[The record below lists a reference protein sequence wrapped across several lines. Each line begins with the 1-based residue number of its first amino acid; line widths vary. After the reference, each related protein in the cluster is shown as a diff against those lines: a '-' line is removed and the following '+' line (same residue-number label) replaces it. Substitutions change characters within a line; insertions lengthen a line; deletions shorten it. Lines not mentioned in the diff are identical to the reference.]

1 MIHFEST
8 VSNTNLNT
16 ASCQIIFGFER
27 PKNYPNYSQRN
38 CIFEKSAGEVCQ
50 KCNCVPALI
59 GQLGKIWKS
68 KGDVS
73 TFYQSNF
80 LSFFNQIEANIQNCS
95 NLKSCSFN
103 DHIQCATS
111 ILSGEFT
118 NEGSSNAQARFWNF
132 IIQTLR
138 LIFFSLL
145 FMKSAVK
152 ASVNL
157 STSML
162 PPVV

>member
-8 VSNTNLNT
+8 VSNMNLNT

-59 GQLGKIWKS
+59 GQLGMIRKS

-73 TFYQSNF
+73 SFY
-80 LSFFNQIEANIQNCS
+80 
-95 NLKSCSFN
+95 
-103 DHIQCATS
+103 
-111 ILSGEFT
+111 
-118 NEGSSNAQARFWNF
+118 
-132 IIQTLR
+132 
-138 LIFFSLL
+138 
-145 FMKSAVK
+145 
-152 ASVNL
+152 
-157 STSML
+157 
-162 PPVV
+162 